1 VSNDDTQKEQIAGLY
16 HRVASTYGHVGP
28 SIFAY
33 AGQHLVEHVGMTEGA
48 QVLDIGAGRG
58 ANLFPAAETVGPHG
72 QVIGIDLAPGMVQE
86 TAAEIER
93 RNLPHVSMLQMD
105 AEHLTFP
112 DASFD
117 AVLCGFA
124 IFLFPHLEQA
134 LSEFFRV
141 LRPGGKVGI
150 TVAQDLDALSHWYG
164 EHITEYH
171 TRYQIPL
178 CAGGGKGSNY
188 SELPRYLTHTGLIHI
203 QVLQEQVDFVYTNA
217 QEWWHSRWTHGPRY
231 ALEQMTPEVLKQFR
245 EEVFAR
251 LAQEAQSQ
259 SIHET
264 LRLQYILADKEV

>member
-1 VSNDDTQKEQIAGLY
+1 MILKTVVSVKERHTTPPSHRLPFKIFNGRTLSATTRIEKREYFSAVRKGFFVSNNDTQK
-16 HRVASTYGHVGP
+16 
-28 SIFAY
+28 
-33 AGQHLVEHVGMTEGA
+33 
-48 QVLDIGAGRG
+48 
-58 ANLFPAAETVGPHG
+58 
-72 QVIGIDLAPGMVQE
+72 
-86 TAAEIER
+86 
-93 RNLPHVSMLQMD
+93 
-105 AEHLTFP
+105 
-112 DASFD
+112 
-117 AVLCGFA
+117 
-124 IFLFPHLEQA
+124 
-134 LSEFFRV
+134 
-141 LRPGGKVGI
+141 
-150 TVAQDLDALSHWYG
+150 

-188 SELPRYLTHTGLIHI
+188 SELPQYLTHTGLIHI

-251 LAQEAQSQ
+251 LAQDAQSQ